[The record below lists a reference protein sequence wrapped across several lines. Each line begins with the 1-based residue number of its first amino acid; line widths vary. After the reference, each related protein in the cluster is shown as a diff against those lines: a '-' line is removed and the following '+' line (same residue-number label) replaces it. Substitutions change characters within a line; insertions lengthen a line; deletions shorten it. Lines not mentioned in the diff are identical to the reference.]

1 MKKGIK
7 ITLIVIAA
15 LVAVVLLGLA
25 VIYLSGNKITI
36 ARCIP
41 AENGGLYMVDDE
53 RPIILGYKKDVECE
67 IGDKF
72 LIIHSSAF
80 AESYPEQT
88 RTVFMMKIGKGSV
101 EDIPDKVFKTL
112 YETKNNV
119 KYNESN
125 ISFVL
130 DTSTKALESRFAAEY
145 MAFKGYDPLYVG
157 PVEIEYWL
165 GRYGNIGFAYP
176 SVARITRPGVVRE
189 ATVAGYKFVY
199 GDPQQIEVWVGDEFI
214 TIGEAYEQGL
224 IPEEVVGKLAELW
237 ADRKNLKK

>member
-1 MKKGIK
+1 MKKSIK
-7 ITLIVIAA
+7 ITLIVIGA
-15 LVAVVLLGLA
+15 LVAVVLLTFA

-36 ARCIP
+36 ARCVP
-41 AENGGLYMVDDE
+41 TENGGIYMVYHD
-53 RPIILGYKKDVECE
+53 RPVHLNYGKDIGCE

-88 RTVFMMKIGKGSV
+88 RTAFMMKISEGKI

-112 YETKNNV
+112 YETGNDV
-119 KYNESN
+119 KYNENN
-125 ISFVL
+125 ISFVI
-130 DTSTKALESRFAAEY
+130 DTPTKALESRFAAEY
-145 MAFKGYDPLYVG
+145 LTYKGYDALKVG

-176 SVARITRPGVVRE
+176 SVARITRPCVVCE

-199 GDPQQIEVWVGDEFI
+199 PDPQEIEVWVGDEFI
-214 TIGEAYEQGL
+214 TIDEAYERGL
-224 IPEEVVGKLAELW
+224 IPEEVVGKLAKLW